1 VAGER
6 FGGHGYFLAGVL
18 SCSILAESF
27 GGGNWLLIY

>member
-6 FGGHGYFLAGVL
+6 FGSHGYFFGGFWT
-18 SCSILAESF
+18 CSILAESF